1 MMDFNE
7 LVKMFTGADSIR
19 ELVTGEAE
27 ENEEQDG
34 EEKDDEEDVAPEDE
48 INSDG

>member
-19 ELVTGEAE
+19 ELETGEI
-27 ENEEQDG
+27 EQE
-34 EEKDDEEDVAPEDE
+34 EEKVEEEEEDFELL
-48 INSDG
+48 

>member
-1 MMDFNE
+1 MIDFNE

-27 ENEEQDG
+27 DNDQEEENEED
-34 EEKDDEEDVAPEDE
+34 AAEDE
-48 INSDG
+48 INSDS